1 MIYKKI
7 SRMAKKVFS
16 SKTYVL
22 AFMNSF
28 IPENFGKII
37 NLNIDREEK
46 NIFIELEKEKK
57 SATVELSNYS
67 MLFRNSKSF
76 LVYETLAATGFIKPM
91 LKSLSKQ
98 REIEIEPRYVT
109 LVNRFVRR

>member
-16 SKTYVL
+16 SKTYILV
-22 AFMNSF
+22 FVNSF

-37 NLNIDREEK
+37 NLNVDRENK
-46 NIFIELEKEKK
+46 NIFIELEKERK
-57 SATVELSNYS
+57 SATVELSSYS
-67 MLFRNSKSF
+67 MYFEGSKSF
-76 LVYETLAATGFIKPM
+76 LIYETLDATGFIKSM

-98 REIEIEPRYVT
+98 KKIEIEPRYVT
-109 LVNRFVRR
+109 LVNRFVRK